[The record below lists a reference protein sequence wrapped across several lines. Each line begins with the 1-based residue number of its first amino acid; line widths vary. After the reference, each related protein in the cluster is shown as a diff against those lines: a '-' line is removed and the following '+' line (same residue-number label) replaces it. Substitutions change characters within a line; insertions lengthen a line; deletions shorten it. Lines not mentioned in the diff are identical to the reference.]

1 MAEKDKLYEAA
12 RFCSGDD
19 LRIMF
24 VGEGACGEALL
35 REDICGPSVEDAYGA
50 DAARLQVSVPGDV
63 KVELERALLEVFG
76 AQSLREFAAEERNDV
91 LDLMD
96 LCDREGISYAFTSV
110 DSGGEG
116 VLRPA

>member
-1 MAEKDKLYEAA
+1 MAEKGKLYEVA
-12 RFCSGDD
+12 RFSSGDD

-24 VGEGACGEALL
+24 VGEGACGEAVL

-50 DAARLQVSVPGDV
+50 DAARLQVSVPGDATG
-63 KVELERALLEVFG
+63 ELERALLEVFG
-76 AQSLREFAAEERNDV
+76 ARGLREFAAEERNDV

-96 LCDREGISYAFTSV
+96 LCDREGIAYTFTSV